1 MPFINTYKRQFIML
15 FKNAVT
21 AELECIRKPVAY
33 FRGRAVRKHAG
44 LLASLSLASL
54 LSLGHSTDA
63 LAATA
68 PPLGSATNFAIVSNT
83 FTNSGN
89 PTVINGSVCYTTPP
103 STVPTTVTGVVK
115 TPCDTEIAD
124 QGIALANLDSQL
136 GACTSL
142 GGTVDLSSFV
152 VGGGTAGV
160 YPPGCYSSTGAMSVG
175 STISLNGAGVYVF
188 RPGAGATTAALNTA
202 ANSIVTLN
210 GGACAGNVF
219 WAPTAA
225 TTLGANSTFVGTVI
239 GAAGMTMGMGSSLSG
254 RALTAGGT
262 ATTNANTISVPSAC
276 APPNQ
281 PSLTVTKVSNGGVGT
296 FNFSGSNGFTNQSI
310 TTVTPGSGVT
320 GATQTLAAAGVS
332 TTLTEATPPTG
343 YSLASI
349 SCSGLGAGGTQTP
362 NIGARTVTLDAA
374 ATAAGAAIA
383 CTFTNNLAGVI
394 LPSITLTKVSNGG
407 VGTFN
412 FSGSNGFTNQS
423 ITTVTPGS
431 GVAGVTQTLTAAGVS
446 TTLTEATPPA
456 GYSLA
461 SISCSGL
468 GAGGT
473 QTPNI
478 GARTV
483 TLDAAATSAGTAIAC
498 TFTNNLAGF
507 VPPVANIPTLSE
519 WAMIFLAGLMA
530 IAGFTAIRRKGM
542 QTK

>member
-1 MPFINTYKRQFIML
+1 MSFINTYKRQFIML

-136 GACTSL
+136 GACIPL
-142 GGTVDLSSFV
+142 GSAVDLSSV
-152 VGGGTAGV
+152 IVGGGTPGV
-160 YPPGCYSSTGAMSVG
+160 IPPGCYSSTGAMSVG

-310 TTVTPGSGVT
+310 TTVTPGSGV
-320 GATQTLAAAGVS
+320 
-332 TTLTEATPPTG
+332 
-343 YSLASI
+343 
-349 SCSGLGAGGTQTP
+349 
-362 NIGARTVTLDAA
+362 
-374 ATAAGAAIA
+374 
-383 CTFTNNLAGVI
+383 
-394 LPSITLTKVSNGG
+394 
-407 VGTFN
+407 
-412 FSGSNGFTNQS
+412 
-423 ITTVTPGS
+423 
-431 GVAGVTQTLTAAGVS
+431 AGVTQTLTAAGVS

>member
-1 MPFINTYKRQFIML
+1 MSFIYTYKGELTML
-15 FKNAVT
+15 FKNAVIV
-21 AELECIRKPVAY
+21 ELGYISPSNGYLREKT
-33 FRGRAVRKHAG
+33 VRKTVG

-54 LSLGHSTDA
+54 LALGHSTDS

-136 GACTSL
+136 GACIPL
-142 GGTVDLSSFV
+142 GSAVDLSSV
-152 VGGGTAGV
+152 VVSGGTPGV
-160 YPPGCYSSTGAMSVG
+160 IPPGCYSSTGAMSVG
-175 STISLNGAGVYVF
+175 STVSLNGAGVYVF

-202 ANSIVTLN
+202 AGSIVTLN
-210 GGACAGNVF
+210 GGACAANVF

-225 TTLGANSTFVGTVI
+225 TTLGANSTFIGTVI

-262 ATTNANTISVPSAC
+262 TTTNANRISVPSAC
-276 APPNQ
+276 APPTL

-320 GATQTLAAAGVS
+320 GVTQTLA
-332 TTLTEATPPTG
+332 
-343 YSLASI
+343 
-349 SCSGLGAGGTQTP
+349 
-362 NIGARTVTLDAA
+362 
-374 ATAAGAAIA
+374 
-383 CTFTNNLAGVI
+383 
-394 LPSITLTKVSNGG
+394 
-407 VGTFN
+407 
-412 FSGSNGFTNQS
+412 
-423 ITTVTPGS
+423 
-431 GVAGVTQTLTAAGVS
+431 AAGVS

-473 QTPNI
+473 QTSDI

-483 TLDAAATSAGTAIAC
+483 TLDAAATVAGAAIAC

-507 VPPVANIPTLSE
+507 VPPVTNIPTLSE

-530 IAGFTAIRRKGM
+530 IAGFAAIRRKGM
-542 QTK
+542 QTR